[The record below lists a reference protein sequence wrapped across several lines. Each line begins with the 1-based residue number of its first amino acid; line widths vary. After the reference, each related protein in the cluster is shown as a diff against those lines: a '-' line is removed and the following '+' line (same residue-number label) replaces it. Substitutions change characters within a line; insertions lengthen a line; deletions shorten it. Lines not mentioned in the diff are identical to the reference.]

1 MDKLESEVSA
11 LRKMFQEALRLLDIT
26 TPQIL
31 DSTVPRIVYLTN
43 EIKSEHRKLKQNY
56 ASCEIASYDDEFQ
69 ILAKQISEKFDNT
82 IRKVKIAVNDLKSEL
97 LSLQN
102 KKLLNQY
109 NR

>member
-1 MDKLESEVSA
+1 MDKLESEVAA
-11 LRKMFQEALRLLDIT
+11 LRQKFQEALRLLDIT

-31 DSTVPRIVYLTN
+31 DSTVPRIVYLSS
-43 EIKSEHRKLKQNY
+43 EIQSEHRKMKQNY
-56 ASCEIASYDDEFQ
+56 AACELTEYENEFQ
-69 ILAKQISEKFDNT
+69 TLAKQISEKFDNT
-82 IRKVKIAVNDLKSEL
+82 IRKVKIAVSDLKTEL